1 MKCYQRPCLALI
13 ALVREALMEDISK
26 EQLDAIRS
34 LNDSELIRFITEV
47 SQYGFVKAAE
57 FLKLM
62 VPARACP

>member
-1 MKCYQRPCLALI
+1 
-13 ALVREALMEDISK
+13 MEDISK

-34 LNDSELIRFITEV
+34 LNDSELVRFITEV

-57 FLKLM
+57 FLKLI